1 MAMCINQTGRNICSL
16 QVDDF
21 FCLVIAADTGNHAL
35 GDSNISFINCFGQ
48 HVNNPAVL
56 QKNISRAVTE
66 CDRSYTVHHINYL
79 NPFTRKYISG

>member
-1 MAMCINQTGRNICSL
+1 MAMRINQTGGNIGAF
-16 QVDDF
+16 QVNDF
-21 FCLVIAADTGNHAL
+21 FCLVIAADAGNHAL

-56 QKNISRAVTE
+56 QENISRAVTE
-66 CDRSYTVHHINYL
+66 CDRSYTVHHIFYL